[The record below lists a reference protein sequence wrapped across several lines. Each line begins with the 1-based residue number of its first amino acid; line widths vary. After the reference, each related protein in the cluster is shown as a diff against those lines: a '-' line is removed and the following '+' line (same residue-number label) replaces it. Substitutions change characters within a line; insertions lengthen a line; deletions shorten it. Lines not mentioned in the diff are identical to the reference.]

1 MILGLALAVVATLP
15 DPRPEIAEL
24 VLRGAS
30 DVALERIDRAL
41 GEDRAGS
48 ERNGLDYL
56 RGDQLDRLGRREQ
69 AMEQFVAALGSERL
83 AARARLRLARL
94 RFEAEEPTV
103 AAGLIASLVSPGVD
117 RGTRSEAIDLFLRSL
132 EAGGDC
138 RLLAGVRSD
147 RFRGSE
153 RRELELARGE
163 CAEREQDDAT
173 AAALATRLLEQATD
187 DALAREAAELLART
201 TLAEGRDRRQRL
213 LLARTAYAH
222 REFELAR
229 TLFLEVLGGSA
240 TSSREWDDGY
250 ALARSEFWLAEH
262 DAAAERFAALAR
274 AATSGRDRANAL
286 FQAGRSSE
294 LAGRWDEASRHFEAA
309 RGAEPLGGWAGAA
322 QLAAL
327 RLAALSGDEA
337 AAEGLLRS
345 LASRRSWRQELARGA
360 FFLASGRLARGES
373 EGTAAWL
380 ERARQS
386 GVAGAEELAYWEG
399 RRAELEGSHARAVD
413 AYVEA
418 VTSDPFHP
426 FARLAAERLRSA
438 TLAPAARARGFAL
451 ASGNSIADLRSAALL
466 LGSDDPLG
474 AKTRVEARARV
485 ARLPGGGVW
494 LDWSPVPPVEWSV
507 YRSPPKDAGDLL
519 VALGRLDEAPG
530 VVSRWFPAAD
540 TRVAFTGAAALAA
553 AGGHRSSLARAESLF
568 ERLPATVP
576 IDWVDADLRRLLYP
590 LPFAES
596 IREQSALRG
605 VDPNLLA
612 AILRE
617 ESRFDPEAV
626 SPATAVGLSQ
636 FVYSTARRLARDLG
650 LPEPLPGDLRRPEVS
665 IALGAGYL
673 AELAG
678 RFGGRVPAIVTAYN
692 AGETQTELW
701 LRYCFTQDE
710 AEFLSKVGFRETRAY
725 LRRVLRSRAHY
736 AALERGEGAQTGL
749 SAAVTLR

>member
-553 AGGHRSSLARAESLF
+553 AGGTDRRSLEPRASSRGCRQPFRSTGSTPTCAASSIPSPSPRASGSSRRCAASIRTSSRRSCARRAASTRRPSPRRRRWGSPSSSIRRRGAWRATSASRSRCPETCVARRSRSPWGRATSRSWRGVSAGGSPRSSLPTTR
-568 ERLPATVP
+568 
-576 IDWVDADLRRLLYP
+576 
-590 LPFAES
+590 
-596 IREQSALRG
+596 
-605 VDPNLLA
+605 
-612 AILRE
+612 
-617 ESRFDPEAV
+617 
-626 SPATAVGLSQ
+626 
-636 FVYSTARRLARDLG
+636 ARRRPSSGCVTVLLRTRRNSSPRWAFGRRAPISGGSCAAAPTMRRSRGARG
-650 LPEPLPGDLRRPEVS
+650 RRP
-665 IALGAGYL
+665 AC
-673 AELAG
+673 
-678 RFGGRVPAIVTAYN
+678 RPP
-692 AGETQTELW
+692 
-701 LRYCFTQDE
+701 
-710 AEFLSKVGFRETRAY
+710 
-725 LRRVLRSRAHY
+725 
-736 AALERGEGAQTGL
+736 
-749 SAAVTLR
+749 